1 MEKIQL
7 TGQNLGRVFIS
18 RSGPTC
24 AMHFHPYEA
33 KRTNLKLKTQRKE
46 LLGYL
51 SLGIMHT
58 DYKMTVIAHRTSK
71 FSQNRFLI

>member
-7 TGQNLGRVFIS
+7 TGQNLGQVFNS
-18 RSGPTC
+18 RSDPTC

-33 KRTNLKLKTQRKE
+33 KRTNLKLKTQRNE

-51 SLGIMHT
+51 SLGIMLT
-58 DYKMTVIAHRTSK
+58 DYIMTVIAHPTSK
-71 FSQNRFLI
+71 FSQNRFPI